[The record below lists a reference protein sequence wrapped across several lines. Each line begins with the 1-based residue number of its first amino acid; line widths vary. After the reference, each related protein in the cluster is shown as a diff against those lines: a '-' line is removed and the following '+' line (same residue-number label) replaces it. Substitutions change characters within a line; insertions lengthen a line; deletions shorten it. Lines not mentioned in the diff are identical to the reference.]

1 VRQLTGSDH
10 LWFALETDAAP
21 MHFVGAAVY
30 DPSTRPGGAPGLADL
45 RRVVEKE
52 LPRLPLRTRLLNVPW
67 RTDLPYWVD
76 DADFDLAH
84 HVRELT
90 LRPPGDRGAFL
101 HAITDLLEAPFDPSR
116 PLWEM
121 CLVRD
126 LDGVG
131 DFPPGCFAVMVRV
144 HHGQFDGTTALR
156 LMNSLHE
163 ERAEAAGGPPPAWA
177 PERTPSAPELL
188 LRAPWH
194 AAGRTWRAAAAA
206 GSMAPALLRRAG
218 RSAGRGTGRESGSRD
233 GGGRDGGGR
242 GRGPAGPRPAVPH
255 TRFSSRLAS
264 DRRVFDFLHLPLD
277 EVREIRTAV
286 DGATVNDVAST
297 IAAGA
302 LRRYLASVGE
312 LPGEPLV
319 VMMPVSAHDPGSERE
334 AGNRISLMTATAHTE
349 IADPLER
356 LRAGRA
362 ASARSKRAT
371 TEVGAGRVAD
381 LVDALPTNL
390 LDLVA
395 EPLLRSG
402 IPDALPMPFS
412 GVALTNVPGP
422 PEPLH
427 FDGARMV
434 TLLGATFLYDFV
446 GLIIAIT
453 SYCDQL
459 LVAFTSTPEAVPDPG
474 ALADCFREA
483 YHELREAAEAGP
495 RP

>member
-1 VRQLTGSDH
+1 MRQLTGSDH
-10 LWFALETDAAP
+10 LWFALETDHAP

-30 DPSTRPGGAPGLADL
+30 DPSTRPGGVPGLADL

-52 LPRLPLRTRLLNVPW
+52 LPRLPLRTRLLNAPW
-67 RTDLPYWVD
+67 RADLPYWVD
-76 DADFDLAH
+76 DADFDLGH
-84 HVRELT
+84 HVRELA
-90 LRPPGDRGAFL
+90 LRPPGDRDAFL
-101 HAITDLLEAPFDPSR
+101 DAITDLLEAPFDLSR

-163 ERAEAAGGPPPAWA
+163 QRDDRDGEPASAWA
-177 PERTPSAPELL
+177 PERAPSAPELL

-194 AAGRTWRAAAAA
+194 AAGRAWRGARAA
-206 GSMAPALLRRAG
+206 GTMAPALLRRAG
-218 RSAGRGTGRESGSRD
+218 RGAGRRA
-233 GGGRDGGGR
+233 GGPP
-242 GRGPAGPRPAVPH
+242 RGPSAPRPEVPH

-277 EVREIRTAV
+277 EVRRIRTAV
-286 DGATVNDVAST
+286 EGATVNDVAST

-312 LPGEPLV
+312 LPEEPLV
-319 VMMPVSAHDPGSERE
+319 VMMPVSAHDAGSERE

-349 IADPLER
+349 LADPLER

-371 TEVGAGRVAD
+371 TEVGAQRVAD

-390 LDLVA
+390 LDLLA

-402 IPDALPMPFS
+402 IPDALPLPFS

-453 SYCDQL
+453 SYCDEL

-474 ALADCFREA
+474 VLADCFRES
-483 YHELREAAEAGP
+483 YHELRRAAEAAS